1 MFNVFQVTLTLL
13 SKVLGHFVQTSIQAH
28 MAKLSQQPESSKD
41 GSQPPTRR
49 KRPGHT
55 FL

>member
-1 MFNVFQVTLTLL
+1 MFNAFQVILTLL
-13 SKVLGHFVQTSIQAH
+13 RKVHVLDHFVQASIQAH

-49 KRPGHT
+49 KRPG
-55 FL
+55 